1 MQLLSTLAALAAVHV
16 VAAGG
21 RSERKLSFET
31 WHADEEI
38 VVESDGH
45 GAHEHHGEHHNCIHD
60 EIMEAVGHDVHEAAS
75 SWVVYET
82 QPVAGRA
89 LSASYQPI
97 RIAVN
102 IERLNGEA

>member
-1 MQLLSTLAALAAVHV
+1 MQRVSALVVLGALHA

-21 RSERKLSFET
+21 AAGRKLSFET

-38 VVESDGH
+38 VVEADGH
-45 GAHEHHGEHHNCIHD
+45 GTHGHHGEHHNCIHD

-75 SWVVYET
+75 SWVVYES
-82 QPVAGRA
+82 QPAQGRA

-102 IERLNGEA
+102 IDRLNGTV